1 MIAASMG
8 RIEAVELPL
17 KRGADPKLRDHKG
30 HTALERAQEAG
41 FLDAEKVLEEA
52 VKPATT
58 SRR

>member
-1 MIAASMG
+1 MG
-8 RIEAVELPL
+8 RIEAVELLL